1 MNAKTHIA
9 LFAASLLLAA
19 ALGAGITIYVAN
31 NGRTE
36 LSDLRERASALSSY
50 LNTANADIIG
60 AQVTASELRRELS
73 EATERVVE
81 LENRAVRAENEVA
94 IVRKSLEGLGS
105 GIDEGEKLAGELTE
119 ILRGVQKR
127 SGTEDK

>member
-9 LFAASLLLAA
+9 LFATSLLLAA

-105 GIDEGEKLAGELTE
+105 GIDEGGKLAGELTE

>member
-1 MNAKTHIA
+1 MNARIA
-9 LFAASLLLAA
+9 LRIGALLVAA
-19 ALGAGITIYVAN
+19 ALGAGAAYYATR
-31 NGRTE
+31 GDRTE